1 MAKLAA
7 DLDGSLM
14 NRLASKGR
22 FGDTMVAH
30 INPQEAQMLMNQGG
44 AGTINPMTGLPE
56 FYDMGEFGGDD
67 YGEYGE
73 YQADDDAG
81 GGDLDFDYDLEEA
94 ADIAIDEGFNITGDA
109 GEDDFTPPPPA
120 PRKVADRPL
129 TDDDIDDIAA
139 YYGFGSPSR
148 GVAGAQEG
156 FKGFGDPDLGGFYS
170 SGTATQL
177 LKERLNKP
185 GGMTK
190 AEQLLYTQL
199 LNTGLVGSEAMA
211 KMAELLGT
219 PGVAAAAESG
229 YSDGYQYGGI
239 LGDALAARDDFL
251 STLSGQIKATRKK
264 QDEEAEKAEKEF
276 FDDFT
281 FEEPKQDMFDKFL
294 GGVKDYF
301 TGPSERDTLA
311 LDMAVRGAGYGFTPT
326 SDAEK
331 YAGTGLGLVAPGPIG
346 FAKGLYDLG
355 AFLTDSRIVGNV
367 DTPYGTFAL
376 TESGDLTA
384 PDMFVGADNFGN
396 EPTITKKRKEATK
409 PKEEEE
415 KKEEEDKPY
424 FPEISTATLTPS
436 ELSTLTNI
444 YGPDSYLLNQNQ
456 TGLRTLV

>member
-1 MAKLAA
+1 MANDYMAKLAA
-7 DLDGSLM
+7 ELEG
-14 NRLASKGR
+14 NRMDDLASMGR

-30 INPQEAQMLMNQGG
+30 INPQEAQMLIDKGG

-56 FYDMGEFGGDD
+56 FYFDDPGYSTDADMSGAEGDTSD
-67 YGEYGE
+67 TSGIGEY
-73 YQADDDAG
+73 DDSDAG
-81 GGDLDFDYDLEEA
+81 QAGPMPDTPALSPATVDEIADF
-94 ADIAIDEGFNITGDA
+94 
-109 GEDDFTPPPPA
+109 
-120 PRKVADRPL
+120 
-129 TDDDIDDIAA
+129 
-139 YYGFGSPSR
+139 YGFGSPTE

-199 LNTGLVGSEAMA
+199 LNTGLIGSEAMA
-211 KMAELLGT
+211 KMAELLAT
-219 PGVAAAAESG
+219 PGVAAAVESG
-229 YSDGYQYGGI
+229 YSEGYQYGGI
-239 LGDALAARDDFL
+239 LGDALAAQEDAL
-251 STLSGQIKATRKK
+251 GAMSAQIKATRKK

-301 TGPSERDTLA
+301 TGPSEKDTLA

-331 YAGTGLGLVAPGPIG
+331 YAGTGLGYLAPGPIG
-346 FAKGLYDLG
+346 FAKGLYDVG

-415 KKEEEDKPY
+415 KEEEEDKPY

-436 ELSTLTNI
+436 EIQTITNI

>member
-1 MAKLAA
+1 MANDYMAKLAA
-7 DLDGSLM
+7 DLDGM
-14 NRLASKGR
+14 TMGGLASKGR
-22 FGDTMVAH
+22 YGDTMIAH
-30 INPQEAQMLMNQGG
+30 INPQEAQMLMDKGG
-44 AGTINPMTGLPE
+44 AGTINPMTGLLE
-56 FYDMGEFGGDD
+56 FYDGD
-67 YGEYGE
+67 
-73 YQADDDAG
+73 
-81 GGDLDFDYDLEEA
+81 EA
-94 ADIAIDEGFNITGDA
+94 
-109 GEDDFTPPPPA
+109 
-120 PRKVADRPL
+120 
-129 TDDDIDDIAA
+129 
-139 YYGFGSPSR
+139 
-148 GVAGAQEG
+148 
-156 FKGFGDPDLGGFYS
+156 GFGDGGYAGSGDFGDDDFGESTADIGGFDDGPSGSGANEGGADDGTYTEEQLTTLATLPGLTDTPYTDEGLGGPDE
-170 SGTATQL
+170 L
-177 LKERLNKP
+177 LDRTLSPSIEFQRQDFLDRSEKGEL
-185 GGMTK
+185 TK
-190 AEQLLYTQL
+190 AEELLYTQL
-199 LNTGLVGSEAMA
+199 LNTGLIGSEAIA
-211 KMAELLGT
+211 KMADLLST
-219 PGVAAAAESG
+219 PGVKGAVESG
-229 YSDGYQYGGI
+229 YSEGYQYGGI
-239 LGDALAARDDFL
+239 LGDALAAQEDAL
-251 STLSGQIKATRKK
+251 GAMSAQIKATRKK

-301 TGPSERDTLA
+301 TGPSEKDTLA

-331 YAGTGLGLVAPGPIG
+331 YAGTGLGYLAPGPIG
-346 FAKGLYDLG
+346 FAKGLYDVG

-415 KKEEEDKPY
+415 KEEEEDKPY

-436 ELSTLTNI
+436 EIQTITNI